1 VPGRAPSSV
10 PRPRIVVSVHAP
22 SAARALAGALERA
35 GFDAVVVHDNDAA
48 GRALNA
54 AVSDG
59 LVCDARAPHLDGL
72 VLTDLALRASPWAC
86 VLVRTTSGG
95 RAVALEALRRGAY
108 EFLPATDDPAPVLA
122 ALRQGLDRQRM
133 ARRIAEMEDQL
144 DRRAGIESLVGHS
157 RAIQRVRETVRRA
170 AAVRAPV
177 CLEGEPGPGKS
188 MVARAI
194 HLAGPRR
201 ERPFVRVRCGSLPP
215 ALLEV
220 ELFGSGDLPG
230 ALERADRGSL
240 SLEGLEH
247 LPHAVQVRLL
257 WFFMNGHLERA
268 GDATERRA
276 DVRVFASTATPL
288 EELARAERLH
298 PELVARLD
306 VLRLVLPP
314 LRERLEDLPELVAQF
329 VRDAN
334 REHRRRVPGVTP
346 GVLDRFAHHAWPG
359 NVRELRDI
367 VHTLVAG
374 ARGRRPVDVE
384 SLPEALRVPPAPNAA
399 LQVTVGMTL
408 ESVERRLIEAT
419 LAHTDGDKP
428 RAAAML
434 GIGLRTL
441 YRRLEAWGL

>member
-1 VPGRAPSSV
+1 MPGRASQAV
-10 PRPRIVVSVHAP
+10 PRPRIVVAVHAT
-22 SAARALAGALERA
+22 AVARALAGALERA

-54 AVSDG
+54 AASDG

-72 VLTDLALRASPWAC
+72 VLTDLALRASPWTC

-108 EFLPATDDPAPVLA
+108 EFLPATDDPAPLLA

-157 RAIQRVRETVRRA
+157 RAVQRVRETVRRA

-177 CLEGEPGPGKS
+177 CLEGEPGTGKS

-201 ERPFVRVRCGSLPP
+201 ERPFVRVRCGALPA

-230 ALERADRGSL
+230 AIERADRGSL

-247 LPHAVQVRLL
+247 VPHAVQVRLL

-268 GDATERRA
+268 GDTSERRA
-276 DVRVFASTATPL
+276 DVRVFVSTATPL

-314 LRERLEDLPELVAQF
+314 LRERLEDLPELVTRF

-346 GVLDRFAHHAWPG
+346 GVLDRFAHHPWPG
-359 NVRELRDI
+359 NVRELRDT

-374 ARGRRPVDVE
+374 ARGRRPLDVE
-384 SLPEALRVPPAPNAA
+384 SLPEALRVPSAPSAA
-399 LQVTVGMTL
+399 LQIGVGMTL

-419 LAHTDGDKP
+419 LAHTGGDKP